1 MGEIDNQTAAQLL
14 VGKIMFE
21 PDYLDELMENPRE
34 ALEAVGIEDP
44 TDEMIEAIES
54 LDVESVR
61 SITAAFDQHRIGE

>member
-1 MGEIDNQTAAQLL
+1 MGKVDKQTAAQLL

-21 PDYLDELMENPRE
+21 PDYLDELIENPRE
-34 ALEAVGIEDP
+34 ALEAVGIENP

-61 SITAAFDQHRIGE
+61 SITEAFDQHRIGE